1 VIYRRLSFGLRR
13 SRPAVAALA
22 VAFLCLGMPS
32 VAPVYAQPAQEDG
45 REANARQLFAV
56 GKYAEALEIFGTLYA
71 ETAHPTYLRNIG
83 RCYQNLGDPD
93 RAIASFREYLRQ
105 ARGVSDDQRKVIEGY
120 IAEMEELK
128 RKQASERPKAEEA
141 PAAVPP
147 PAAPVEPAAV
157 TLAPPPSPAA
167 SNGAPA
173 TAAYV
178 VGGISVAALA
188 VGAVFGILAISNDH
202 AADPDCPMGV
212 CNSKGHEAN
221 EAALRDARISDVA
234 LGAGIIGAGIATYLY
249 LTNRPA
255 RAPEPTVQRRVRPTL
270 GAGVAGIGLEARW

>member
-1 VIYRRLSFGLRR
+1 MICRRLSFGLRR
-13 SRPAVAALA
+13 ARRAVALVA
-22 VAFLCLGMPS
+22 VAFLCIGVPS
-32 VAPVYAQPAQEDG
+32 VAPVRAQSTQEDQ

-56 GKYAEALEIFGTLYA
+56 GKYGEALEIFGKLYA

-128 RKQASERPKAEEA
+128 RKQASAPPRTDDALVPLPSAPVEA
-141 PAAVPP
+141 PTPAVVAPVAPP
-147 PAAPVEPAAV
+147 PASDRGTP
-157 TLAPPPSPAA
+157 
-167 SNGAPA
+167 

-178 VGGISVAALA
+178 VGGVSVAALA
-188 VGAVFGILAISNDH
+188 VGAVFGILAIKNDH
-202 AADPDCPMGV
+202 AADPDCPNGI
-212 CNSKGHEAN
+212 CNENGHKAN
-221 EAALRDARISDVA
+221 EAAVRDARISDVA
-234 LGAGIIGAGIATYLY
+234 LGAGIIGAGVATYLY

-255 RAPEPTVQRRVRPTL
+255 RTPEPTVQRRVRPTL